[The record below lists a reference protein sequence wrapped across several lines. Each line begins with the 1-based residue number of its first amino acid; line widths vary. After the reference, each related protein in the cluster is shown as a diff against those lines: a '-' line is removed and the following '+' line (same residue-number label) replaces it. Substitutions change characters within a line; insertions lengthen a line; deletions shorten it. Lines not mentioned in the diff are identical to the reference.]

1 MTETKTPNL
10 AAKSALA
17 RLMAAENITVN
28 VDGKAPTAMFD
39 VENRVLTLPLWE
51 VDGEAYDML
60 VGHEVSHALH
70 TPAGATSLFA
80 ACDAIDPKNRAVA
93 KDYLNVVEDARI
105 ERLIKLDYP
114 GLRRAFATGYR
125 EFMKR
130 DLFKVNGKLNQLASM
145 PLIDRVN
152 LHYKIGWLVNVPFTD
167 AELPLVRRV
176 AETRSW
182 DEVVALSKE
191 LYDLA
196 KKQESENKDKNPDQ
210 NQDGEGEQG
219 DESETSE
226 GEESAE
232 TESGSG
238 ENNETESGSDEGDGQ
253 QGEKSDDGESGDS
266 VGEGTAEGEA
276 NEDDGSTAEGKDGT
290 STSRTGSNDAAD
302 GKTNDSNDAPSAS
315 ETMRNLEKGLSD
327 LVKVSKA
334 TYVYADVP
342 EVPNNFV
349 VPVSVIEAEL
359 SKSPDAITVADL
371 TYASWK
377 ANNTPNV
384 QSLATEFERRKAAD
398 AHKRTLLSDTGSIDP
413 DRLHAYRTSDD
424 IFLRSSTLR
433 DGKNH
438 GIVLLLDMSGSMSH
452 IMHDTM
458 VQLVNL
464 VAFARRVNIPYKVYG
479 FVDSVPAYWRDKK
492 VDWVA
497 KKGSWNSLV
506 SSMGTDNSNVRLLT
520 LFESGMSQ
528 QRFQR
533 QAGHLLAWTGHM
545 GHNRGKNTSPIRKD
559 WVKGNGHRIAYS
571 YYADAGL
578 KLNGTPLNVALL
590 SMLTLVPKFQKEKN
604 LQVVNTIV
612 LTDGEA
618 SDTPLAGHNF
628 QNREVEDHWKA
639 KNPLVTL
646 RDPVTRR
653 EYPCFEKSKTE
664 NTYYG
669 GHNGE
674 QQTEVICA
682 ALRDR
687 TGAKVICIDLV
698 AGARDATYRIERALK
713 GTSLTN
719 ARFKRAV
726 AAGRATKQ
734 DLDVGSQIDA
744 LKRFFSKN
752 GYAVLPN
759 ADGYDVRIVL
769 DGTAEEIDDTFD
781 NLTVNADS
789 KAGQRELQKA
799 FQKSL
804 QARKSNRPLMEKIAD
819 LIAKGL

>member
-70 TPAGATSLFA
+70 TPAGAASLFA

-130 DLFKVNGKLNQLASM
+130 DLFKVNNKLNQLASM

-196 KKQESENKDKNPDQ
+196 KQQENENKDKSPDE
-210 NQDGEGEQG
+210 NQDGESGEEG
-219 DESETSE
+219 EESSE

-232 TESGSG
+232 TESGEGS
-238 ENNETESGSDEGDGQ
+238 ETESGSDDGDGE
-253 QGEKSDDGESGDS
+253 QGEDSDGGESGDS

-276 NEDDGSTAEGKDGT
+276 NDDDGSTAEGKEGT
-290 STSRTGSNDAAD
+290 STQRTGTNDAAD
-302 GKTNDSNDAPSAS
+302 GKTNDNNDAPSAS

-334 TYVYADVP
+334 SYAYADVP
-342 EVPNNFV
+342 EVPENFV

-359 SKSPDAITVADL
+359 SKNPNALRIADL
-371 TYASWK
+371 TYNSWK

-452 IMHDTM
+452 ILHDTI

-464 VAFARRVNIPYKVYG
+464 VAFARRVNIPFKVYG
-479 FVDSVPAYWRDKK
+479 FVDTVPHYWRDKK
-492 VDWVA
+492 VNWAV
-497 KKGSWNSLV
+497 KKNNWTSLNGGNGGDGS
-506 SSMGTDNSNVRLLT
+506 VRLLT
-520 LFESGMSQ
+520 LLESGMSQ

-533 QAGHLLAWTGHM
+533 QAGHLLAWTCHYGYDR
-545 GHNRGKNTSPIRKD
+545 NKNTSSIRKD
-559 WVKGNGHRIAYS
+559 WIRGSGTQVQHS
-571 YYADAGL
+571 YYAEAGL
-578 KLNGTPLNVALL
+578 RLNGTPLNVALL

-604 LQVVNTIV
+604 IQVVNTIV

-618 SDTPLAGHNF
+618 SDNPLSGQYFRADHIT
-628 QNREVEDHWKA
+628 EDGYHKS
-639 KNPLVTL
+639 PLVTL

-653 EYPCFEKSKTE
+653 EYLCYEKSKTE
-664 NTYYG
+664 NSYYN
-669 GHNGE
+669 GHGAL
-674 QQTEVICA
+674 QQTQVLCA

-698 AGARDATYRIERALK
+698 AGARDATYRIEQAL
-713 GTSLTN
+713 GGQASNN
-719 ARFKRAV
+719 AYFKRLV
-726 AAGRATKQ
+726 ARGTVTKNEL
-734 DLDVGSQIDA
+734 DLASQIDA
-744 LKRFFSKN
+744 LKKGFNKN
-752 GYAVLPN
+752 GYAILPN
-759 ADGYDVRIVL
+759 VDGYDVRIVL

-781 NLTVNADS
+781 NLTVDADS

-799 FQKSL
+799 FQKTL

-819 LIAKGL
+819 LIAKSL